1 MEEFTALHWTTPKPR
16 LARSLAS
23 ISRQQLAA
31 ADAAITGWTDD
42 PLAAINGEDD
52 DGWREPREEN
62 ENDEKRRAQFLISR
76 EDDDDDEGIGGLQP
90 IRL

>member
-1 MEEFTALHWTTPKPR
+1 MREEFTALHWTTPKPR

-31 ADAAITGWTDD
+31 AVATDADTGWTDD

-52 DGWREPREEN
+52 DGVGWREPREEN

-76 EDDDDDEGIGGLQP
+76 
-90 IRL
+90 

>member
-1 MEEFTALHWTTPKPR
+1 MEEFTALHWTTLKPR

-23 ISRQQLAA
+23 ISREQLAA
-31 ADAAITGWTDD
+31 AADADTGWTDD
-42 PLAAINGEDD
+42 PLAAINGED

-76 EDDDDDEGIGGLQP
+76 EDDDDEGIGGLQP